1 MSLLDA
7 VNVTGGQVK
16 NFEQFD
22 AISPEDQARGV
33 DYGLFGLPSL
43 TELSGGYPE
52 QDTGR
57 FLADGATNFFGNSIP
72 FFAIAAGIMLEPS
85 PAGEVVAAKTGLAK
99 LKASSPAFRNFYNLI
114 SRDLLGKTKYGQG
127 FKTAT
132 KFLVKEGI
140 KGAGA
145 GAIAETFV
153 GDPYADYGLDAI
165 LPDFLDYENRVDD
178 GFLKQN

>member
-1 MSLLDA
+1 MGFKAVKKGIENRSFTDFFEELGYGEDGKTMSLLDA

-22 AISPEDQARGV
+22 AISPEDQTRGI

-72 FFAIAAGIMLEPS
+72 FFAIAAGIMAEPT
-85 PAGEVVAAKTGLAK
+85 PAGEVVAVKTGLAK

-114 SRDLLGKTKYGQG
+114 SRNKTQINIEIS
-127 FKTAT
+127 
-132 KFLVKEGI
+132 KELRE
-140 KGAGA
+140 K
-145 GAIAETFV
+145 
-153 GDPYADYGLDAI
+153 I
-165 LPDFLDYENRVDD
+165 LIHNECKVEEY
-178 GFLKQN
+178 